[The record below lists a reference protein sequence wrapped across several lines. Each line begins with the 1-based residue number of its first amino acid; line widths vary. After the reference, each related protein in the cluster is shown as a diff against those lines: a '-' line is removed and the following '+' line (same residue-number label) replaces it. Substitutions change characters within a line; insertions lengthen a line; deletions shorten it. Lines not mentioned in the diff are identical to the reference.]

1 MSSSIDQVLRKA
13 NRLAKKG
20 EVALAAQCY
29 QSVLKRFPNNKRAAE
44 GLKALQRIQA
54 ENTATRAGFSEQQFN
69 GLTALYSQGRFQEA
83 LVRGE
88 DLARQFPNVP
98 IIPNFLGVVNANL
111 GRQEQAVMSFKEAL
125 RLNPDYAEAHC
136 HMGIA
141 LNNLDKSEEAV
152 VSLKTAI
159 RLMPGYA
166 EAHNNLG
173 AVLNRLGRSEQAIS
187 CFENALQ
194 LKPDYAEAHNNL
206 GLALTHLGKSE
217 EAVASFTKAL
227 QLKPDYAEA
236 YYHLSR
242 VKEYQK
248 NEPDIDHMLKNISRP
263 ALTNKDRIYLKFALG
278 KAYADIGDY
287 DNSFACLID
296 GNRLRK
302 EQTASVASN
311 DRELFACV
319 KSTFTKNVPVLNISK
334 TSEDIEVKRP
344 IFILRMPRSG
354 TTLVEQILAS
364 HSQIYGAGELTLL
377 ANSVAQGD
385 LLSDLPIDAKLT
397 TIRKRYISG
406 IEELGVLEQYIIDKN
421 PLNFRFIG
429 YIITALPDS
438 KIIHLQRDARAI
450 CWSIFKHHFPRFEA
464 NQSFIHDLKDVVEY
478 YKMYVDLM
486 AFWHDKFPAQI
497 HDLNYEVLTE
507 NQIEET
513 RKLLEHV
520 GLDWEDQCLE
530 FHKTQRAVKTASSL
544 QVRQKMYRG
553 SSDEWRHYETH
564 LEPMIEALKGF

>member
-88 DLARQFPNVP
+88 DLARQFPDVP

-125 RLNPDYAEAHC
+125 RLN
-136 HMGIA
+136 
-141 LNNLDKSEEAV
+141 
-152 VSLKTAI
+152 
-159 RLMPGYA
+159 
-166 EAHNNLG
+166 
-173 AVLNRLGRSEQAIS
+173 
-187 CFENALQ
+187 
-194 LKPDYAEAHNNL
+194 
-206 GLALTHLGKSE
+206 
-217 EAVASFTKAL
+217 
-227 QLKPDYAEA
+227 PDYAEA

-397 TIRKRYISG
+397 TIRKRYISS

-553 SSDEWRHYETH
+553 SSDEWRHYEAH